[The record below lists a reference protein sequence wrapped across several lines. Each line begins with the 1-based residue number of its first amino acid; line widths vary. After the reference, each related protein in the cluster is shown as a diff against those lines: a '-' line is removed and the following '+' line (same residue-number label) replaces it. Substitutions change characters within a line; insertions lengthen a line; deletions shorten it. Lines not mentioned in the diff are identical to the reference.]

1 MPCNRATEGVRAVR
15 IVVDPG
21 LCQGHAMC
29 ELEAPDVFSAPS
41 GGPVDVLRNPPPAD
55 QTDAVRLAV
64 QYCPTRALSIE
75 ED

>member
-1 MPCNRATEGVRAVR
+1 MK
-15 IVVDPG
+15 IVVDAG

-29 ELEAPDVFSAPS
+29 EMEAPEVFTAPS
-41 GGPVDVLRNPPPAD
+41 GGPVDIRLNPPPAEHV
-55 QTDAVRLAV
+55 DAVRLAV